1 MTERREAGRIVTR
14 VHAVAP
20 LEIRNE
26 FAVVH
31 LTKPAHLP
39 EPDRIQPMPLIA
51 SSFGGSMRAARDR
64 SQTSSTR
71 R

>member
-1 MTERREAGRIVTR
+1 MTERREAGGIVTR
-14 VHAVAP
+14 VRAVAP

-39 EPDRIQPMPLIA
+39 EPDRIQPMPTDCFVVRRLH
-51 SSFGGSMRAARDR
+51 ARR
-64 SQTSSTR
+64 P
-71 R
+71 